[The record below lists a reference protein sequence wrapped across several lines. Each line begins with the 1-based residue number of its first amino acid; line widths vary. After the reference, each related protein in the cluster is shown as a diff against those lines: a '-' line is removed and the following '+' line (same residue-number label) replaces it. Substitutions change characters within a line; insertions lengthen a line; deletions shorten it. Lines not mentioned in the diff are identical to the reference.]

1 MVNIFW
7 THNLGTPNKAY
18 REGAFFLPNILKQL
32 RIVSTIS
39 DYREKA
45 LLFAFL
51 KIILRPMMKRPRSTT
66 LALTLL
72 ICHAVLPPHQILST
86 TMKNQY
92 FTSTISF
99 TEWQLK

>member
-18 REGAFFLPNILKQL
+18 RGAFFLPNILKQL
-32 RIVSTIS
+32 RIVLTVS

-51 KIILRPMMKRPRSTT
+51 KIIHGPMMKRPRSTT
-66 LALTLL
+66 LALMTLL

-86 TMKNQY
+86 TMKNHFY
-92 FTSTISF
+92 LNYLIHR
-99 TEWQLK
+99 